1 MSVMELRQL
10 PYKVWSCNRETRK
23 AVVAHSLSDLRTKG
37 GEKLGY
43 STPSK
48 LRVVLENDGTEVE
61 DENYFKTVDK
71 DTVFILL
78 RPGERWFP
86 PSMETLRAGNVCM
99 RTITAIPQIV
109 CEAINS
115 LELVDKQPSWKIM
128 DNKGHITV
136 VLRWDQQDIPKPPV
150 QQPSSRRIPWRV
162 ELMTQELDQTTAS
175 TKDLS
180 PRREG
185 HAKLF
190 VKGLEPRPPRHML
203 PKQDAEDGVHSLVE
217 DWL

>member
-1 MSVMELRQL
+1 MSLMELRQL

-43 STPSK
+43 STPSN

-86 PSMETLRAGNVCM
+86 PSMETLRAA
-99 RTITAIPQIV
+99 ITAIPQIV

-136 VLRWDQQDIPKPPV
+136 VLRWDQQDFPKSPV
-150 QQPSSRRIPWRV
+150 QQPSSRPDPMWRV
-162 ELMTQELDQTTAS
+162 ELMTQELDQTTAN

-185 HAKLF
+185 PAKLF

-203 PKQDAEDGVHSLVE
+203 PKQDAETEDGVNSLVE